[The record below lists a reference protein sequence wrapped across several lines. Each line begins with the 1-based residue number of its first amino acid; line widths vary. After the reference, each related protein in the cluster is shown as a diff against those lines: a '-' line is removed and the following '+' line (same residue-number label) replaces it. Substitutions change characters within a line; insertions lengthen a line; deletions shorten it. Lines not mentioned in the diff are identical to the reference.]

1 MTERK
6 TKTRV
11 PLAATLAWWD
21 SLRDEK
27 FEFQHEGHTYV
38 WNISKAWR
46 LIEETPRPLD
56 YFRPAE
62 QGVTVEH
69 LQERYPSL
77 DWEYAKTTDLS
88 RPLLFVPFNGKAQL
102 IDGYHRVAKA
112 VLEGIEELP
121 AYQLTQDEADECL
134 LLHLPPG
141 DVGKGG

>member
-1 MTERK
+1 MSRGK
-6 TKTRV
+6 SARQ
-11 PLAATLAWWD
+11 LLAWWEA
-21 SLRDEK
+21 LRDER

-46 LIEETPRPLD
+46 FIQESPREPD

-62 QGVTVEH
+62 QGVTIEH

-88 RPLLFVPFNGKAQL
+88 RPLLFVPYRGQAQL
-102 IDGYHRVAKA
+102 ADGWHRVARA

-121 AYQLTQDEADECL
+121 AYLLTDEEANACL